1 VSLSRNTSASV
12 VGFPA
17 SSYVSSGA
25 QSSSGTISGGAFSAG
40 GGFPG
45 SNLSSQG
52 IVVRVKLTVTLGK
65 QPDKLVCVNPMS
77 QAARDGLLAKIVDLS
92 SRGVDCESKP

>member
-1 VSLSRNTSASV
+1 
-12 VGFPA
+12 
-17 SSYVSSGA
+17 
-25 QSSSGTISGGAFSAG
+25 
-40 GGFPG
+40 
-45 SNLSSQG
+45 
-52 IVVRVKLTVTLGK
+52 VRVKLTVTLGK